1 MITRK
6 NQRYRK
12 QTPMQR
18 YDVWEITDIDDITEE
33 VQKVMKS
40 MGLTTEEVEKTLPHK
55 EAGHNE

>member
-1 MITRK
+1 MTTRK
-6 NQRYRK
+6 NPRYRK

-40 MGLTTEEVEKTLPHK
+40 MGLTTEEVEKTLSHK
-55 EAGHNE
+55 EIDHNE